1 MVNYLLWQEK
11 QGGESRKRSKR
22 KFPLEAHEYQNNPL
36 GIHVIGAKLDSSSLR
51 KSKPKPVGSS
61 GLSEGAATISR
72 VVCKLQ
78 AAEDM
83 VYYVL

>member
-1 MVNYLLWQEK
+1 M
-11 QGGESRKRSKR
+11 
-22 KFPLEAHEYQNNPL
+22 
-36 GIHVIGAKLDSSSLR
+36 IGAKLDSSSLR